1 MTCAVEPRDLKKSF
15 NTCGLPRAGLS
26 ARICHALTV
35 VVAALP
41 NLAFCALIGL
51 CAFFLESTSPVYWLC
66 EKLSFAFGGLM
77 LPLDLYPDPMLA
89 LGGALAVAS
98 AAFVVFERGLRRYE
112 SGNQMGLR

>member
-1 MTCAVEPRDLKKSF
+1 MTCGVELRDLKKGF
-15 NTCGLPRAGLS
+15 NTCGLPRAALP
-26 ARICHALTV
+26 AVICGALTG

-51 CAFFLESTSPVYWLC
+51 CAFFLEDTSPVHWLC

-77 LPLDLYPDPMLA
+77 LPLDLYPDPMLS

-98 AAFVVFERGLRRYE
+98 VALVVFERGLRRYE
-112 SGNQMGLR
+112 SGNQIGVR